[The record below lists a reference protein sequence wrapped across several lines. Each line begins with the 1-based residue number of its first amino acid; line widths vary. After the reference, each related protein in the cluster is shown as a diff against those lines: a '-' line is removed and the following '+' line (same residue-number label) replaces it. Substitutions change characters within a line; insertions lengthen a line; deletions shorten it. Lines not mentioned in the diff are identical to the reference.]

1 MKVSGGQ
8 DSIGGLCRL
17 AALLEQGIEAAL
29 SGRRDRLAQIQSDAD
44 KVTKSLM
51 HGVFHDFITPLGR
64 GDTGAAALSLY
75 RCIMILPGCGDK
87 TGKSAGCTGL
97 CSAIRMCCSAL
108 RGRGR
113 GDCGLDRYI
122 AAVSVNSMTDGSPWE
137 RLEAELCRT
146 YEVVC
151 VALLNSV

>member
-75 RCIMILPGCGDK
+75 RCIMILPCCGDK

-97 CSAIRMCCSAL
+97 CSAM